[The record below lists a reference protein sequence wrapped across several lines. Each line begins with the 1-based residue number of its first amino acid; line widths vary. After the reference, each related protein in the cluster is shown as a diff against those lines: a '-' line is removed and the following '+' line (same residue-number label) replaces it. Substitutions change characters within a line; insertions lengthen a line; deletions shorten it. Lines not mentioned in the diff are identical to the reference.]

1 MNILD
6 IQEVSKRYADHLA
19 LDRVSISLEEGDVFG
34 LLGPNGAGKTTLIR
48 MINHITA
55 PDSGEIYF
63 KGKPLTREL
72 IKNIGYLPEE
82 RGLYPK
88 MKVGEQ
94 ALYFAQ
100 LKGLDRKE
108 ALKRLKVWFEK
119 FNIIH
124 WWNKRVNELSKGM
137 QQKVQFICTV
147 VHEPDLLILDE
158 PFSGFDPINQQM
170 LQNEITRFKEE
181 GKTIIF
187 STHQMHAAENIC
199 DKMAL
204 INNAQK
210 IIDGNIYE
218 IKQQFRTNTY
228 QLKYRDSELLSL
240 DSIEGIEVVENSITD
255 GLQNTI
261 IKASS
266 KEPLKGAINHIFQ
279 HGELV
284 EYHEVVPSI
293 HEIFIKCVS
302 DKNLNL

>member
-63 KGKPLTREL
+63 KGEPLTREL

-94 ALYFAQ
+94 AIYFAQ
-100 LKGLDRKE
+100 LKGLERKE

-119 FNIIH
+119 FDIIH
-124 WWNKRVNELSKGM
+124 WWDKRVNELSKGM

-170 LQNEITRFKEE
+170 LQDEITRFKEE

-199 DKMAL
+199 DKMTL

-210 IIDGNIYE
+210 IMDGNINE

-228 QLKYRDSELLSL
+228 QLRYKGADTLSL
-240 DSIEGIEVVENSITD
+240 ESIQGLEIIEDKKVHGLHNS
-255 GLQNTI
+255 I
-261 IKASS
+261 IKAES
-266 KEPLKGAINHIFQ
+266 KEPIKGVIDQIFK
-279 HGELV
+279 HGELI
-284 EYHEVVPSI
+284 EYQEIIPSI

-302 DKNLNL
+302 ENNKNL